1 MINKSAILERLD
13 LIQAYLKELEN
24 LKNIPEDEFLGKG
37 LYSAAAESY
46 LSP

>member
-24 LKNIPEDEFLGKG
+24 LIKACKRRNR
-37 LYSAAAESY
+37 
-46 LSP
+46 